1 MSSSILPF
9 VYMAKHDISSTAVST
24 TFSNVWDEN
33 TGGTGAIKLHLQEIV
48 ALTHG
53 SLESNRW
60 AVKQAAAIT
69 LANACTSLGNSITT
83 DNVDI
88 IYPAMVSAL
97 GGKSWDGKEKVL
109 EGYVELIGNSR
120 GTLDG
125 RREAEAKRIV
135 LREAR
140 RNNKA
145 YQAQAMK
152 SLGAFAGL
160 MEEMNLFDE
169 ILGIVNTA
177 LGEADEAEKTSW
189 EDKMDLD
196 EKAEKSVRSSK
207 HTIYLH
213 SIEALA
219 RAFRPKFEHSEENL
233 LKAFQYV
240 EKPPKYLQV
249 NYEIKLAQAS
259 AVEALTSRLTF
270 PPKGAVLLRIW
281 EFSLPLAS
289 DRGSEKLRT
298 TIIKGGMSNVAKLV
312 GALVENEI
320 DVKRSVKHDLEV
332 LAKDERVLPLKAV
345 LENAS
350 RGL

>member
-9 VYMAKHDISSTAVST
+9 VYMAKHDISSTAAST
-24 TFSNVWDEN
+24 TFSNVWHEN
-33 TGGTGAIKLHLQEIV
+33 TGGTGAIKLHIQEIV
-48 ALTHG
+48 ALAHG

-60 AVKQAAAIT
+60 AIKQAAAIT
-69 LANACTSLGNSITT
+69 LANVCFSLGNSITVG
-83 DNVDI
+83 NVDI
-88 IYPAMVSAL
+88 IYPAIVSAL

-109 EGYVELIGNSR
+109 EGYVELIGNLR
-120 GTLDG
+120 GTLDEK
-125 RREAEAKRIV
+125 REAEAKRIV
-135 LREAR
+135 LREAK

-152 SLGAFAGL
+152 SLGTFAGL

-169 ILGIVNTA
+169 ILEIVSTT
-177 LGEADEAEKTSW
+177 LDEVGGTGW

-196 EKAEKSVRSSK
+196 GKADKSVRSSK

-219 RAFRPKFEHSEENL
+219 QAFRPELEYSEENL
-233 LKAFQYV
+233 LKAFQYI

-249 NYEIKLAQAS
+249 NYEIRLVQAS
-259 AVEALTSRLTF
+259 AVDTLTSRLTF
-270 PPKGAVLLRIW
+270 PPKGAILLRIW

-298 TIIKGGMSNVAKLV
+298 EIIKGGMSNVVKLV
-312 GALVENEI
+312 GALAENET
-320 DVKRSVKHDLEV
+320 DVRGSVKHDLEV
-332 LAKDERVLPLKAV
+332 LAKDERVLLLKSM